1 MKKLKLDAG
10 SKKAILLGLGFFGI
24 ILGVNL
30 AGVPILGRRRS
41 GGGGL
46 TSGSEWKYSKY
57 PLLWDVILGGESR
70 TWNDYN
76 YYHPS
81 LKSRIR
87 TEDTAPFSN
96 KKLTEMSI
104 SEVMAYQKKSRSSDT
119 GQLWA
124 TGRFQ
129 IIPVTLKGSVART
142 GLKGSEKYNEKN
154 QQKLADSLIDGR
166 PALRNYLNGKVS
178 DTSANLKAAAFDVA
192 QEWSSVGVPYNIGNV
207 KYNQSYYGKYGDRAS
222 VPTEKVQD
230 ILKKQRK
237 ALGH

>member
-41 GGGGL
+41 SGGGL
-46 TSGSEWKYSKY
+46 FSSGEWKYSKY
-57 PLLWDVILGGESR
+57 PLLWDVILGGESK

-76 YYHPS
+76 FYNPS
-81 LKSRIR
+81 LNSRLR
-87 TEDTAPFSN
+87 TSDTAPFSN
-96 KKLTEMSI
+96 KNLTEMTI
-104 SEVMAYQKKSRSSDT
+104 NEVMAYQNKSRYSDT

-129 IIPVTLKGSVART
+129 IIPDTLKGTVART
-142 GLKGSEKYNEKN
+142 GLKGSDKYNEKN
-154 QQKLADSLIDGR
+154 QQKLADSLIDVR
-166 PALRNYLNGKVS
+166 SALRNYLNGTVA
-178 DTSANLKAAAFDVA
+178 DTSANLKAAALDVA
-192 QEWSSVGVPYNIGNV
+192 RTWSSVGIPYNIGTK
-207 KYNQSYYGKYGDRAS
+207 KYNQSYYAKDTAS
-222 VPTEKVQD
+222 VSTEKVQD